1 MGYHGA
7 VKKGMRGLTPEAL
20 ALVAGRFRTLADP
33 LRLRILQTLQR
44 GERNV
49 GELTEL
55 LRTSQPNVSKQ
66 LKALREG
73 GFVGRRAE
81 GTSAY
86 WYVADPAV
94 FALCEIVCAGL
105 EARLTSDARLV
116 GGRPK
121 AAGSRRQ

>member
-1 MGYHGA
+1 MRYHDA
-7 VKKGMRGLTPEAL
+7 VKKGMRALTPEAL

-33 LRLRILQTLQR
+33 LRLRILQALQR

-49 GELTEL
+49 GELTEI

-94 FALCEIVCAGL
+94 FALCEIVCARL
-105 EARLTSDARLV
+105 EARLTADARLV
-116 GGRPK
+116 GGRKGAP
-121 AAGSRRQ
+121 SRRG

>member
-1 MGYHGA
+1 MRYHCP
-7 VKKGMRGLTPEAL
+7 VKRGMRPLTPGAL
-20 ALVAGRFRTLADP
+20 ELVAGRFRTLADP

-49 GELTEL
+49 GELTEIL
-55 LRTSQPNVSKQ
+55 GTSQPNVSKQ

-81 GTSAY
+81 GTAAY

-105 EARLTSDARLV
+105 EARLTADARLV
-116 GGRPK
+116 AGRKGAP
-121 AAGSRRQ
+121 SRRG